1 MASLTPDIPKVE
13 IAIVEMT
20 NALRREQKLA
30 AVKTNPQLINA
41 ARAYAKFLA
50 SKDLFSHSADG
61 RQPAARAADA
71 GYQYC
76 EIAENLAWHRDGNG
90 FETRDLAAKV
100 VSGWMNS
107 PGHRANLLNGH
118 VTDIGVAV
126 AEAPGGAHKFV
137 SVQLLGR
144 PRSAHIQFSIS
155 NTAATA
161 VAYSFAGKAHE
172 LKPRQTVTHG
182 ECVSGAL
189 IFSSAK
195 ALFSSTKEIARYE
208 TSNGAAFIVKSDDKG
223 ELRVEL
229 SKPAA
234 PKPVEKRK

>member
-20 NALRREQKLA
+20 NAIRREQKLA

-76 EIAENLAWHRDGNG
+76 DIAENLAWHRDGNG

-107 PGHRANLLNGH
+107 PGHRANLLNSH

-144 PRSAHIQFSIS
+144 AAVGTYPVHIS

-182 ECVSGAL
+182 ECVSA
-189 IFSSAK
+189 
-195 ALFSSTKEIARYE
+195 STYFLKRE
-208 TSNGAAFIVKSDDKG
+208 GIVLVDKRNSP
-223 ELRVEL
+223 LRDRQWCGIHHQE
-229 SKPAA
+229 
-234 PKPVEKRK
+234 R